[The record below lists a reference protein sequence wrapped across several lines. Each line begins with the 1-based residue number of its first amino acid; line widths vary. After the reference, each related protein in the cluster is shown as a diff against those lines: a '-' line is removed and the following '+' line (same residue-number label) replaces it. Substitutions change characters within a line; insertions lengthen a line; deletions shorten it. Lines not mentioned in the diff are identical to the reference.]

1 VDFET
6 SRVAEEQQENDEEE
20 AAAGE
25 VGPREEG
32 KKREARKKQRLISLL
47 SLPGLIFLGLSSE
60 PKLKD
65 WL

>member
-6 SRVAEEQQENDEEE
+6 SRVAEEQQEKDEEE

-25 VGPREEG
+25 VRPREEG

-60 PKLKD
+60 PKIKD

>member
-6 SRVAEEQQENDEEE
+6 SRVAEEQQEKDEEA

-25 VGPREEG
+25 VRPREEG

-60 PKLKD
+60 PKIKD

>member
-6 SRVAEEQQENDEEE
+6 SRVAEEQQEKDEEE

-25 VGPREEG
+25 VRPREEG

>member
-25 VGPREEG
+25 VRPREEG

-60 PKLKD
+60 PKIKD